1 MEQRIVELELKAAE
15 QQHELEELSGVVY
28 KQQRELDA
36 LKAALQSLA
45 KKVQAE
51 PGLIDDK
58 PPERPPHY

>member
-45 KKVQAE
+45 KRVGE